1 MMEEKEKVEGF
12 IEKSVKELKKLWEES
27 EEEAIKKK
35 GRNEFF
41 SFFSS
46 LAFPEIS
53 SSLLEKVSNKFLKEF
68 DWKKFEEREYLGAD
82 LGFFLS
88 AFLKKSIENCILPQ
102 EKKGINKEGN
112 IKPIDVRLNIKKL
125 PVCLDYLG
133 YQNPKKLHL
142 IIEGNCGWG
151 TGYET
156 RGGKVIIEGNCG
168 DLTGAIIEDGKII
181 VKGSCGDWTGYKMKG
196 GEVIVEGDCEYW
208 TGSEMKGGK
217 LIVKGKVKTFDES
230 TFFWNQGIII
240 VRKSKIWK
248 KGNWTREGREMLKR
262 NEISVERGC

>member
-1 MMEEKEKVEGF
+1 MMEEKEKIEGF

-125 PVCLDYLG
+125 PVRLDYLG

-142 IIEGNCGWG
+142 IVEGNCGIR
-151 TGYET
+151 TGNEM
-156 RGGKVIIEGNCG
+156 RG
-168 DLTGAIIEDGKII
+168 GKII
-181 VKGSCGDWTGYKMKG
+181 VKGNCKMWTGEDMQN
-196 GEVIVEGDCEYW
+196 GE
-208 TGSEMKGGK
+208 
-217 LIVKGKVKTFDES
+217 LIVKGEVKSFHKS
-230 TFFWNQGIII
+230 AFSPNNQGIII
-240 VRKSKIWK
+240 LKGTEIWRNGYWTK
-248 KGNWTREGREMLKR
+248 EGKEIWEKG
-262 NEISVERGC
+262 EILVG